1 MPAPNC
7 QDRFA
12 AREPL
17 VAEHIMTNKFAVYIK
32 NIMDKL
38 PLDTVW
44 TWLVSRK
51 PLVAEEAEA
60 ETYATHT
67 ERKSG

>member
-17 VAEHIMTNKFAVYIK
+17 VAEHIMTNNFAVYIK
-32 NIMDKL
+32 SIMDKL

-44 TWLVSRK
+44 AWLVSRK
-51 PLVAEEAEA
+51 PLVAEETVA